1 VLNFASA
8 LSFYEWEGL
17 GIPEVTWTVTM
28 IAVAALIAGYTS
40 RRYRDVAYAGVVVW
54 AFIALTIKHW
64 GAGTQVLSYVGGAV
78 VLLFLA
84 LMVWN
89 GRERLAAAR

>member
-1 VLNFASA
+1 LITLQDEVQA
-8 LSFYEWEGL
+8 LQDYIFLMQTRFEDKISVRWY
-17 GIPEVTWTVTM
+17 
-28 IAVAALIAGYTS
+28 
-40 RRYRDVAYAGVVVW
+40 
-54 AFIALTIKHW
+54 W

>member
-1 VLNFASA
+1 
-8 LSFYEWEGL
+8 
-17 GIPEVTWTVTM
+17 M
-28 IAVAALIAGYTS
+28 
-40 RRYRDVAYAGVVVW
+40 VW
-54 AFIALTIKHW
+54 AFIGLTMKQW

-89 GRERLAAAR
+89 GRERLAVARRGRKPSGN